1 MVKSSGS
8 KGHHSGSS
16 LKEHPERVRKDDLEV
31 REGDQVLLIGPR
43 NSHPTICSTA
53 EINRA
58 TNGEGAAGLAK
69 GERLKSSL
77 RWQGS
82 LNDRETRRPEG
93 WRLSHSS
100 VSSIYYSAQ
109 DISELMS
116 VDNLSDWSSDQL
128 SSFRSYHSVRDS
140 LLFDKD
146 LESDDKD
153 DDVFNSPQESPTCS
167 GAPIQQ
173 TTKKVV
179 KSVVFVE
186 AMAPREVDFVLV
198 WDAKND
204 ASRTEDAKERRK
216 HFEKNLEEEGLMLER
231 EKIEGTDYN
240 FVKIHAPMEVLRRYA
255 EILKL
260 RMPMK
265 QVHGDVLDSIYAA
278 NEEFNYQQFP
288 HLNELKN
295 RGSALVSEVKSWFSI
310 LTDYFRVDP
319 RMFPQKDQKMTA
331 VYTREKEYL
340 FDVNE
345 EEFFTPAV
353 RARIIDF
360 ILRRKRYTDND
371 LDDFAF
377 GIERLL
383 TAGVYFAAYPL
394 HDGDLKTPGSQ
405 RYLLY
410 TEWAALS
417 KGLKYQPLDAVK
429 EYFGVKI
436 GLYFAWLGF
445 YTHMLI
451 PASILGAL
459 CFLYGCL
466 TLYDNRQSEDIC
478 ESVNVTMC
486 PLCDKLCDYWELR
499 ETCFYA
505 RLTYLFD
512 NDATVFFAI
521 VMSLWSA
528 VFLECWKRYSAEIT
542 HKWDLTGF
550 DVNEEHPRP
559 EYLIRLKHVKRKET
573 NIITNVAEPYVPFW
587 RMKLPYTLFSVS
599 MVLFLISLAV
609 AAVVAVVFYRVSFML
624 SLMQKSS
631 ELGVHSWGLLV
642 VNTTAASINLV
653 FIFFFNWLYSYLA
666 EYLTELELHRTQTQF
681 DDSVTLKMYLLQFV
695 NYYAS
700 IFYIA
705 FFKGKFVGYPA
716 KYTRF
721 FGKFRQE
728 ECAPGGCMSE
738 LCIQLATIMVG
749 KQAMNTVLE
758 MLWPL
763 AMKSYQ
769 KFTLMTGISKEDKGE
784 SFSAQWM
791 KDAKLLE
798 WGPRS
803 LFPEYLEMVLQYG
816 FITIFVA
823 AFPLAPLFAL
833 LNNILEM
840 RLDAKKL
847 LVYYRRPVTQRV
859 KDIGVWYT
867 ILDSISKIAVIS
879 NAFIIA
885 FTSNF
890 IPKMVYR
897 YGLYKNDHENPRYG
911 TLQGFLNYSL
921 ATFNTSDLD
930 EMSKPDSKFED
941 PGVCRYQTFR
951 YSHDHPDP
959 EQKYKRTDFYWK
971 VWMARLAF
979 VVVFENV
986 VALCVMFLRWLIPD
1000 IPRKLEDT
1008 IRREMYLTNE
1018 IIIKQEML
1026 RARGVAGG
1034 DGTAWNPISGE
1045 KELEL
1050 VRCTSSSNS
1059 LRKRNTKQDALEE
1072 RNRQTAEVMV

>member
-1 MVKSSGS
+1 MYKS
-8 KGHHSGSS
+8 
-16 LKEHPERVRKDDLEV
+16 
-31 REGDQVLLIGPR
+31 
-43 NSHPTICSTA
+43 
-53 EINRA
+53 NR
-58 TNGEGAAGLAK
+58 
-69 GERLKSSL
+69 
-77 RWQGS
+77 W
-82 LNDRETRRPEG
+82 
-93 WRLSHSS
+93 
-100 VSSIYYSAQ
+100 V
-109 DISELMS
+109 
-116 VDNLSDWSSDQL
+116 
-128 SSFRSYHSVRDS
+128 
-140 LLFDKD
+140 
-146 LESDDKD
+146 
-153 DDVFNSPQESPTCS
+153 
-167 GAPIQQ
+167 
-173 TTKKVV
+173 VV

-186 AMAPREVDFVLV
+186 AMAAKEVDFVLV

-204 ASRTEDAKERRK
+204 ASRTEDAKEKRNI
-216 HFEKNLEEEGLMLER
+216 FEKNLREEGLTLET
-231 EKIEGTDYN
+231 EKIEGTDYT
-240 FVKIHAPMEVLRRYA
+240 FLKIHAPIEVLRRYA

-265 QVHGDVLDSIYAA
+265 Q
-278 NEEFNYQQFP
+278 FP

-295 RGSALVSEVKSWFSI
+295 RGSALISEVKSWFSI

-345 EEFFTPAV
+345 DEFFTPAV
-353 RARIIDF
+353 RARIVDF

-410 TEWAALS
+410 NEWAALG

-451 PASILGAL
+451 PASLLGAL

-466 TLYDNRQSEDIC
+466 TLSSNQHSQDIC
-478 ESVNVTMC
+478 HKYGNETMC
-486 PLCDKLCDYWELR
+486 PLCDKLCKYWELK
-499 ETCFYA
+499 ESCFYA
-505 RLTYLFD
+505 ELTYLFD

-550 DVNEEHPRP
+550 DIHEEHPRP

-573 NIITNVAEPYVPFW
+573 NVITNVPEPYVPFW

-609 AAVVAVVFYRVSFML
+609 AAVVAVVFYRVSLML
-624 SLMQKSS
+624 TFSKDDSY
-631 ELGVHSWGLLV
+631 GVHSWGLLY
-642 VNTTAASINLV
+642 VNTTAACINLV

-695 NYYAS
+695 NYYSA

-705 FFKGKFVGYPA
+705 FIKGKFVGYPA
-716 KYTRF
+716 KYTRL
-721 FGKFRQE
+721 FGTLRQE

-749 KQAMNTVLE
+749 KQAMNTVME
-758 MLWPL
+758 MLWPI

-769 KFTLMTGISKEDKGE
+769 KFTLMTGISKEDKSE
-784 SFSAQWM
+784 TFSAQWM
-791 KDAKLLE
+791 KDAKLLD

-803 LFPEYLEMVLQYG
+803 LFPEYLEM
-816 FITIFVA
+816 
-823 AFPLAPLFAL
+823 
-833 LNNILEM
+833 
-840 RLDAKKL
+840 
-847 LVYYRRPVTQRV
+847 
-859 KDIGVWYT
+859 VWYT

-897 YGLYKNDHENPRYG
+897 YGLHKIDDPRYG
-911 TLQGFLNYSL
+911 KLDGFLDYSL
-921 ATFNTSDLD
+921 ATFSTSDLD
-930 EMSKPDSKFED
+930 AKSQRDTNSTLDDHSIGHAVTEWNGLLEINNCP
-941 PGVCRYQTFR
+941 CRYPTFR
-951 YSHDHPDP
+951 YSYDHHDP
-959 EQKYKRTDFYWK
+959 EMKYKRTDFYWK

-986 VALCVMFLRWLIPD
+986 VAVCVLFLRWAIPD

-1026 RARGVAGG
+1026 RARGVSGG

-1050 VRCTSSSNS
+1050 VRCTTSTNS